1 MILLYKWFH
10 LIVNRTSCRSGSG
23 TIAQRKDEK
32 KSNYIQE
39 DTDKSDKDLCMRSV
53 FSPDDLSRTTY
64 RVVYVCGV
72 SSSIHSFRKINI
84 PHNLM
89 IYIPSIIL
97 LLVLKHWINQN
108 LKLFTTDTY
117 IWKEK
122 LDHFNAHQGV
132 TLHINWK
139 KLDCFFLFFSFN

>member
-1 MILLYKWFH
+1 MKKQIKLEILLEIVF
-10 LIVNRTSCRSGSG
+10 LVVNRTSCRSGSG

-64 RVVYVCGV
+64 KVVYVCGV
-72 SSSIHSFRKINI
+72 SSSIHLFRKINI

-89 IYIPSIIL
+89 IYL
-97 LLVLKHWINQN
+97 Q
-108 LKLFTTDTY
+108 
-117 IWKEK
+117 
-122 LDHFNAHQGV
+122 
-132 TLHINWK
+132 
-139 KLDCFFLFFSFN
+139 